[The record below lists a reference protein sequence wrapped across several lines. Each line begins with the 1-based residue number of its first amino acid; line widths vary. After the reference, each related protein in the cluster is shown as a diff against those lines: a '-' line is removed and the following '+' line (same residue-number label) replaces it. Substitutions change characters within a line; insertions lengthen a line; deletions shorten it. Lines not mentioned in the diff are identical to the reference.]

1 MCCLYA
7 IYMLSLCYHFVTY
20 NKYFF
25 DMDNKN
31 QHVQFNQTN
40 LVKGEDK
47 EVLTS
52 SIKVAKGR
60 LRESKI
66 RLSLS
71 INGLQIYY

>member
-25 DMDNKN
+25 DIDNNN

-71 INGLQIYY
+71 INGLQI

>member
-25 DMDNKN
+25 DMDNNN

-71 INGLQIYY
+71 INGLQI

>member
-25 DMDNKN
+25 DMDNNN

-47 EVLTS
+47 EMLTS

-71 INGLQIYY
+71 INGLQI

>member
-25 DMDNKN
+25 DMDNNN

-40 LVKGEDK
+40 LAKGEDK

-71 INGLQIYY
+71 INGLQI

>member
-25 DMDNKN
+25 DMNNNN

-71 INGLQIYY
+71 INGLQI

>member
-1 MCCLYA
+1 
-7 IYMLSLCYHFVTY
+7 MLSLCYHFVTY

-25 DMDNKN
+25 DMDNNN

-71 INGLQIYY
+71 INGLQI

>member
-25 DMDNKN
+25 DMDNNN

-40 LVKGEDK
+40 LVKG
-47 EVLTS
+47 
-52 SIKVAKGR
+52 
-60 LRESKI
+60 
-66 RLSLS
+66 
-71 INGLQIYY
+71 

>member
-1 MCCLYA
+1 M
-7 IYMLSLCYHFVTY
+7 
-20 NKYFF
+20 N
-25 DMDNKN
+25 NNN

-71 INGLQIYY
+71 INGLQI

>member
-1 MCCLYA
+1 MCCIYA

-25 DMDNKN
+25 DMDNNN

-71 INGLQIYY
+71 INGLQI

>member
-20 NKYFF
+20 NKYLF
-25 DMDNKN
+25 DMDNNN

-71 INGLQIYY
+71 INGLQI

>member
-1 MCCLYA
+1 
-7 IYMLSLCYHFVTY
+7 MLSLCYHFVTY

-25 DMDNKN
+25 DMDNNN

-47 EVLTS
+47 EMLTS

-71 INGLQIYY
+71 INGLQI

>member
-1 MCCLYA
+1 MLSICY

-25 DMDNKN
+25 DMDNNN

-71 INGLQIYY
+71 INGLQI

>member
-20 NKYFF
+20 NKCFF
-25 DMDNKN
+25 DMDNNN

-52 SIKVAKGR
+52 SIKLAKGR
-60 LRESKI
+60 LREPKI
-66 RLSLS
+66 
-71 INGLQIYY
+71 